1 MEPTAKCCEKSVKE
15 CEVLNLGVGSIISVS
30 NNNIIMFAWRIPG
43 TGSLVGCRLWGRTES
58 DMTEAT

>member
-30 NNNIIMFAWRIPG
+30 NNNIIMLASRG
-43 TGSLVGCRLWGRTES
+43 QVSLWKVRGMKVQQTSE
-58 DMTEAT
+58 

>member
-30 NNNIIMFAWRIPG
+30 NNNIIMLASRG
-43 TGSLVGCRLWGRTES
+43 QVSLWKVRGKLSHLISEYNL
-58 DMTEAT
+58 

>member
-30 NNNIIMFAWRIPG
+30 NNNIIMLASRG
-43 TGSLVGCRLWGRTES
+43 QVSL
-58 DMTEAT
+58 